1 MGADGS
7 PQPVGVE
14 TIVLDF
20 QIKEKGD
27 CRAVKNLPEDK
38 IRSMIRG
45 KIR

>member
-1 MGADGS
+1 MRADGS
-7 PQPVGVE
+7 PQPVDVE

-27 CRAVKNLPEDK
+27 FRAVKNLPEDK

>member
-1 MGADGS
+1 MRADGP

-14 TIVLDF
+14 TIVLEF

-45 KIR
+45 EIR